1 MLPDMSY
8 NPLRESGSGEDDNKV
23 RQALKMILE
32 GRGTGAPEFGSVAGS
47 AEHKALMMLGGNTG
61 RFAGNYAVKNY
72 DKLDPIVKEIVGSI
86 DPKMGVYGSRDAF
99 AGDFKA
105 GSEEEK
111 ERMKAVKED
120 PEQRPYSETPRLVK
134 SAVERR
140 AKAKQPSASFME
152 EQPINFQEGG
162 PVPVDG
168 EGNMPPEAVAG
179 DVINGAPVG
188 MVDVPGGGGPT
199 DDGVPTK
206 LPEGSFVLNAA
217 SIEYHGTKTIN
228 DLINNAVRDLLK
240 EGVQIS
246 MEDPNPE
253 DDVPVAISNGEYV
266 IPPEVAEKI
275 GIKKLEDMNE
285 RGLEYRKKQEEAQKK
300 EAEAQQQQPQP
311 QPQETFM
318 GLQMPP
324 ETPQQA
330 AAPAPAPVQS
340 EQQAMAMMGMADGG
354 PISKAKDAFVN
365 WFTDTFLGGP
375 MIPTN
380 ESVDALLG
388 KPEPQEPQKPPMLA
402 PSVTVQKQEGG
413 FIGQPMLPQQQPNM
427 AISNP
432 YGFSLDNPF
441 SQQPSFIGDAAG
453 NIVGSKKKSR
463 VGLANGTTSPPPVPK
478 DNPRRRPTAK
488 FQFNHWLEDFNSD
501 RNITDEE
508 IVAARERFDRFNV
521 DKIPDNVFSDV
532 DMAVQKAG
540 IVFEGDSGFS
550 KEKIESMVRHTGFVE
565 TEYGKTIA
573 NTNEQDNKKARSHYQ
588 IEPKTAYSLVNPA
601 LSGAL
606 LGEKFNREFKY
617 LVPEGSN
624 KTAKEYLN
632 DLYEIGKQPDGNT
645 TNQDFL
651 DILQNDKYLGAT
663 LAAGRYIQKHQQR
676 NPRATGGFISL
687 EDGNKV
693 SNRFKLFEPKNL
705 TEKALRGYQ
714 DLEDKLFKYADDV
727 RKLSFGMQLE
737 DAYPKNSQSRKNIED
752 NFAFIIDDMADQVI
766 RGQAYINT
774 NNYTKFIPENNDES
788 VYGGASDLRGV
799 SALEK
804 YRKQELVDYLHEMY
818 QSRVYDVVNS
828 GLTEEEVMASS
839 PKSIRELKDS
849 VPGDRHI
856 DAGHALEHRARKK
869 YKDAKDPFLVDP
881 NKTKPKAKPMPNPS
895 QKSIITKPKF
905 LDI

>member
-23 RQALKMILE
+23 RQALKMILD
-32 GRGTGAPEFGSVAGS
+32 GGGTGAPEFGSVAGS
-47 AEHKALMMLGGNTG
+47 AEHKALMMMGGNTG

-72 DKLDPIVKEIVGSI
+72 DKLDPMVKELI
-86 DPKMGVYGSRDAF
+86 PLYGEEIT
-99 AGDFKA
+99 
-105 GSEEEK
+105 EEEDALEK
-111 ERMKAVKED
+111 QKNVPAL
-120 PEQRPYSETPRLVK
+120 PRLVE
-134 SAVERR
+134 SARRRQSERKAR
-140 AKAKQPSASFME
+140 AKQPKASFLNPEME
-152 EQPINFQEGG
+152 NVGLQEGG
-162 PVPVDG
+162 MVPVDG
-168 EGNMPPEAVAG
+168 EGNMPPEAVAD

-217 SIEYHGTKTIN
+217 AIQYHGTKTIN

-285 RGLEYRKKQEEAQKK
+285 RGLEYRKKQDEAQKK

-380 ESVDALLG
+380 ESADALLG

-402 PSVTVQKQEGG
+402 PSVTEQKQEGG
-413 FIGQPMLPQQQPNM
+413 FIGQPMSPQQQPNM

-463 VGLANGTTSPPPVPK
+463 VEFQDGSFVRLPEEDRRTTQYNNPGNLKTIHNGQLMSNTLYAGALPQGFGETNAEGLQKGYFSDPVLGTRALFVDINTKLKRFKDLTPTDQITAIVNQYAPVGKENPNQTNYRNFLLQKFK
-478 DNPRRRPTAK
+478 DNPDQDIARTLVEGIIQFENNPTY
-488 FQFNHWLEDFNSD
+488 
-501 RNITDEE
+501 
-508 IVAARERFDRFNV
+508 
-521 DKIPDNVFSDV
+521 
-532 DMAVQKAG
+532 
-540 IVFEGDSGFS
+540 
-550 KEKIESMVRHTGFVE
+550 EKLYT
-565 TEYGKTIA
+565 TEVV
-573 NTNEQDNKKARSHYQ
+573 NEA
-588 IEPKTAYSLVNPA
+588 E
-601 LSGAL
+601 
-606 LGEKFNREFKY
+606 
-617 LVPEGSN
+617 
-624 KTAKEYLN
+624 
-632 DLYEIGKQPDGNT
+632 
-645 TNQDFL
+645 
-651 DILQNDKYLGAT
+651 
-663 LAAGRYIQKHQQR
+663 
-676 NPRATGGFISL
+676 
-687 EDGNKV
+687 
-693 SNRFKLFEPKNL
+693 
-705 TEKALRGYQ
+705 
-714 DLEDKLFKYADDV
+714 
-727 RKLSFGMQLE
+727 KLSKYDFDWNKIKTLE
-737 DAYPKNSQSRKNIED
+737 DAR
-752 NFAFIIDDMADQVI
+752 
-766 RGQAYINT
+766 
-774 NNYTKFIPENNDES
+774 
-788 VYGGASDLRGV
+788 
-799 SALEK
+799 
-804 YRKQELVDYLHEMY
+804 
-818 QSRVYDVVNS
+818 
-828 GLTEEEVMASS
+828 
-839 PKSIRELKDS
+839 KSILS
-849 VPGDRHI
+849 
-856 DAGHALEHRARKK
+856 
-869 YKDAKDPFLVDP
+869 
-881 NKTKPKAKPMPNPS
+881 T
-895 QKSIITKPKF
+895 
-905 LDI
+905 

>member
-32 GRGTGAPEFGSVAGS
+32 GRGGTGAPEFGSVAGS

-72 DKLDPIVKEIVGSI
+72 DKLDPMVKELI
-86 DPKMGVYGSRDAF
+86 PLYGEDIT
-99 AGDFKA
+99 
-105 GSEEEK
+105 EEEGALEK
-111 ERMKAVKED
+111 QKDVPAL
-120 PEQRPYSETPRLVK
+120 PRLVE
-134 SAVERR
+134 SARKR
-140 AKAKQPSASFME
+140 QQSKKQPSASFVE
-152 EQPINFQEGG
+152 EQPFNFQEGG

-217 SIEYHGTKTIN
+217 AIQYHGTKTIN

-285 RGLEYRKKQEEAQKK
+285 RGLEYRKKQDEAQKK
-300 EAEAQQQQPQP
+300 EAEAQQQQP

-340 EQQAMAMMGMADGG
+340 EQQAMATMGMADGG

-402 PSVTVQKQEGG
+402 PSATEQKQEGG
-413 FIGQPMLPQQQPNM
+413 FIGQPMSPQQQPNM

-463 VGLANGTTSPPPVPK
+463 IELADGTFLDRAAGFVGDAADFVGDTYKKVKNTILDVRENVADRINKNAGSSKEPESFVSVSE
-478 DNPRRRPTAK
+478 NPART
-488 FQFNHWLEDFNSD
+488 E
-501 RNITDEE
+501 DEE
-508 IVAARERFDRFNV
+508 QEPSVSTQENQERTENEEQELPTVPYFTFEIWRTDYNADKNMSEEQIAAARKRFDKYAV
-521 DKIPDNVFSDV
+521 SMVPESMIPEAVRSEVNA
-532 DMAVQKAG
+532 AVQKAG
-540 IVFEGDSGFS
+540 NVFDGDSGFS
-550 KEKIESMVRHTGFVE
+550 SDQIQKMLLHTGYVE
-565 TEYGKTIA
+565 SQYLQKVAQE
-573 NTNEQDNKKARSHYQ
+573 NKKVPDERKARSYWQ
-588 IEPKTAYSLVNPA
+588 VEPTTAHSL
-601 LSGAL
+601 LTDSKKL
-606 LGEKFNREFKY
+606 LGTNFEREFSYLLPENSNQTVKKY
-617 LVPEGSN
+617 LESLFSIVYDAKSKKNKPVPSRE
-624 KTAKEYLN
+624 
-632 DLYEIGKQPDGNT
+632 
-645 TNQDFL
+645 FL
-651 DILQNDKYLGAT
+651 DILTDDPNLGAT
-663 LAAGRYIQKHQQR
+663 FAMGRYIQAKQDR
-676 NPRATGGFISL
+676 I
-687 EDGNKV
+687 K
-693 SNRFKLFEPKNL
+693 KN
-705 TEKALRGYQ
+705 T
-714 DLEDKLFKYADDV
+714 
-727 RKLSFGMQLE
+727 
-737 DAYPKNSQSRKNIED
+737 
-752 NFAFIIDDMADQVI
+752 
-766 RGQAYINT
+766 
-774 NNYTKFIPENNDES
+774 
-788 VYGGASDLRGV
+788 
-799 SALEK
+799 
-804 YRKQELVDYLHEMY
+804 QEF
-818 QSRVYDVVNS
+818 R
-828 GLTEEEVMASS
+828 
-839 PKSIRELKDS
+839 
-849 VPGDRHI
+849 
-856 DAGHALEHRARKK
+856 
-869 YKDAKDPFLVDP
+869 
-881 NKTKPKAKPMPNPS
+881 
-895 QKSIITKPKF
+895 
-905 LDI
+905 

>member
-8 NPLRESGSGEDDNKV
+8 NPLRESGSGEDTNKV

-72 DKLDPIVKEIVGSI
+72 DKLDPMVKELI
-86 DPKMGVYGSRDAF
+86 PLYGEDIT
-99 AGDFKA
+99 
-105 GSEEEK
+105 EEEDALEK
-111 ERMKAVKED
+111 QKDVPAL
-120 PEQRPYSETPRLVK
+120 PRLVE
-134 SAVERR
+134 SARKRQQNKKE
-140 AKAKQPSASFME
+140 PSPSFME

-217 SIEYHGTKTIN
+217 SIQYHGTKTIN

-285 RGLEYRKKQEEAQKK
+285 RGLEYRKKQEEAKKK

-354 PISKAKDAFVN
+354 PISKAKDAFVT

-375 MIPTN
+375 MIPTDK
-380 ESVDALLG
+380 SADALVG
-388 KPEPQEPQKPPMLA
+388 KQEPQKLPM
-402 PSVTVQKQEGG
+402 PTPNVPEQKQEGG
-413 FIGQPMLPQQQPNM
+413 FIGQPMSPQQQPNM

-453 NIVGSKKKSR
+453 NIGSKKKSR
-463 VGLANGTTSPPPVPK
+463 VEFQDGSFVRLSKEKSPVPEEDRRTAQYNNPGNLKTIHNGQLMSNTLYAGALPQGYGETSADGLQKGYFSDPVLGTRALFVDINTKLKRLKDLTPTDQITAIVNQYAPVGKENPNQTNYRNFLLQKFK
-478 DNPRRRPTAK
+478 DNPDRDIARVLVEGIIEFENDPAYEELYTAEI
-488 FQFNHWLEDFNSD
+488 L
-501 RNITDEE
+501 DEAE
-508 IVAARERFDRFNV
+508 ELSKYNFDWN
-521 DKIPDNVFSDV
+521 KI
-532 DMAVQKAG
+532 
-540 IVFEGDSGFS
+540 
-550 KEKIESMVRHTGFVE
+550 
-565 TEYGKTIA
+565 KTI
-573 NTNEQDNKKARSHYQ
+573 
-588 IEPKTAYSLVNPA
+588 
-601 LSGAL
+601 
-606 LGEKFNREFKY
+606 
-617 LVPEGSN
+617 
-624 KTAKEYLN
+624 
-632 DLYEIGKQPDGNT
+632 
-645 TNQDFL
+645 
-651 DILQNDKYLGAT
+651 
-663 LAAGRYIQKHQQR
+663 
-676 NPRATGGFISL
+676 
-687 EDGNKV
+687 
-693 SNRFKLFEPKNL
+693 
-705 TEKALRGYQ
+705 
-714 DLEDKLFKYADDV
+714 
-727 RKLSFGMQLE
+727 E
-737 DAYPKNSQSRKNIED
+737 DAR
-752 NFAFIIDDMADQVI
+752 
-766 RGQAYINT
+766 
-774 NNYTKFIPENNDES
+774 
-788 VYGGASDLRGV
+788 
-799 SALEK
+799 
-804 YRKQELVDYLHEMY
+804 
-818 QSRVYDVVNS
+818 
-828 GLTEEEVMASS
+828 
-839 PKSIRELKDS
+839 KSILS
-849 VPGDRHI
+849 P
-856 DAGHALEHRARKK
+856 
-869 YKDAKDPFLVDP
+869 
-881 NKTKPKAKPMPNPS
+881 
-895 QKSIITKPKF
+895 
-905 LDI
+905 

>member
-72 DKLDPIVKEIVGSI
+72 DKLDPMVKELI
-86 DPKMGVYGSRDAF
+86 PLYGE
-99 AGDFKA
+99 GIT
-105 GSEEEK
+105 EEK
-111 ERMKAVKED
+111 SALEKQKED
-120 PEQRPYSETPRLVK
+120 VPDLPRLVE
-134 SAVERR
+134 SARKR
-140 AKAKQPSASFME
+140 QQSKKQPSASFVE

-217 SIEYHGTKTIN
+217 SIQYHGTKTIN

-318 GLQMPP
+318 GLQVPP

-354 PISKAKDAFVN
+354 NVQEGSSFVGRAIRAVTS
-365 WFTDTFLGGP
+365 FIEELGGGSFEP
-375 MIPTN
+375 AP
-380 ESVDALLG
+380 EVVDKLVL
-388 KPEPQEPQKPPMLA
+388 KPSSQPQPQP
-402 PSVTVQKQEGG
+402 QQEFRQEGG
-413 FIGQPMLPQQQPNM
+413 FIGQPMSPQQQPNM

-441 SQQPSFIGDAAG
+441 PQQPSFIGDAAG

-463 VGLANGTTSPPPVPK
+463 IELADGTFGTFLDRGANFVENTYKKVTDTINRNAGPFKKAEPFVSVSENQARDEKQELPVPLQENQARYEEQ
-478 DNPRRRPTAK
+478 DLSAVPSLTFDTWRT
-488 FQFNHWLEDFNSD
+488 DFNADKNMSPEQ
-501 RNITDEE
+501 IA
-508 IVAARERFDRFNV
+508 AARKRFDEYTVSMIPEDVLSEV
-521 DKIPDNVFSDV
+521 DA
-532 DMAVQKAG
+532 AVQKAG
-540 IVFEGDSGFS
+540 YIFDRDSGFS
-550 KEKIESMVRHTGFVE
+550 SDQIQKMLLHTGYVE
-565 TEYGKTIA
+565 SQYLQKVAQE
-573 NTNEQDNKKARSHYQ
+573 NENVADERKARSYWQ
-588 IEPKTAYSLVNPA
+588 VEPTAAYSL
-601 LSGAL
+601 LTDSKQL
-606 LGEKFNREFKY
+606 LGTNFEREFSY
-617 LVPEGSN
+617 LLPENSN
-624 KTAKEYLN
+624 QTVKEYLRSLFSISEK
-632 DLYEIGKQPDGNT
+632 DKPVPSRE
-645 TNQDFL
+645 FL
-651 DILQNDKYLGAT
+651 DILTNDPNLGAT
-663 LAAGRYIQKHQQR
+663 FAMGRYIQAKQDRR
-676 NPRATGGFISL
+676 NR
-687 EDGNKV
+687 
-693 SNRFKLFEPKNL
+693 
-705 TEKALRGYQ
+705 
-714 DLEDKLFKYADDV
+714 
-727 RKLSFGMQLE
+727 
-737 DAYPKNSQSRKNIED
+737 
-752 NFAFIIDDMADQVI
+752 
-766 RGQAYINT
+766 NT
-774 NNYTKFIPENNDES
+774 
-788 VYGGASDLRGV
+788 
-799 SALEK
+799 
-804 YRKQELVDYLHEMY
+804 Q
-818 QSRVYDVVNS
+818 
-828 GLTEEEVMASS
+828 
-839 PKSIRELKDS
+839 
-849 VPGDRHI
+849 
-856 DAGHALEHRARKK
+856 
-869 YKDAKDPFLVDP
+869 
-881 NKTKPKAKPMPNPS
+881 
-895 QKSIITKPKF
+895 
-905 LDI
+905 

>member
-32 GRGTGAPEFGSVAGS
+32 GRGGTGAPEFGSVADS

-86 DPKMGVYGSRDAF
+86 DPEMGVYGSRDAF

-134 SAVERR
+134 LAVERR
-140 AKAKQPSASFME
+140 ARAKQPSPSFME
-152 EQPINFQEGG
+152 EQPLNFQEGG

-285 RGLEYRKKQEEAQKK
+285 RGLEYRKKQEEAKKK

-330 AAPAPAPVQS
+330 SAPAPAPVQS

-354 PISKAKDAFVN
+354 PISKAKDAFVS

-388 KPEPQEPQKPPMLA
+388 KPEPQEPQKPPMFA
-402 PSVTVQKQEGG
+402 PSATEQKQEGG
-413 FIGQPMLPQQQPNM
+413 FIGQPMSPQQQPNM

-453 NIVGSKKKSR
+453 NVVGKKKSL
-463 VGLANGTTSPPPVPK
+463 GLG
-478 DNPRRRPTAK
+478 
-488 FQFNHWLEDFNSD
+488 
-501 RNITDEE
+501 
-508 IVAARERFDRFNV
+508 
-521 DKIPDNVFSDV
+521 
-532 DMAVQKAG
+532 
-540 IVFEGDSGFS
+540 
-550 KEKIESMVRHTGFVE
+550 
-565 TEYGKTIA
+565 
-573 NTNEQDNKKARSHYQ
+573 
-588 IEPKTAYSLVNPA
+588 
-601 LSGAL
+601 
-606 LGEKFNREFKY
+606 
-617 LVPEGSN
+617 
-624 KTAKEYLN
+624 
-632 DLYEIGKQPDGNT
+632 
-645 TNQDFL
+645 
-651 DILQNDKYLGAT
+651 
-663 LAAGRYIQKHQQR
+663 
-676 NPRATGGFISL
+676 
-687 EDGNKV
+687 
-693 SNRFKLFEPKNL
+693 
-705 TEKALRGYQ
+705 
-714 DLEDKLFKYADDV
+714 
-727 RKLSFGMQLE
+727 
-737 DAYPKNSQSRKNIED
+737 
-752 NFAFIIDDMADQVI
+752 
-766 RGQAYINT
+766 
-774 NNYTKFIPENNDES
+774 
-788 VYGGASDLRGV
+788 
-799 SALEK
+799 
-804 YRKQELVDYLHEMY
+804 
-818 QSRVYDVVNS
+818 
-828 GLTEEEVMASS
+828 
-839 PKSIRELKDS
+839 
-849 VPGDRHI
+849 
-856 DAGHALEHRARKK
+856 
-869 YKDAKDPFLVDP
+869 
-881 NKTKPKAKPMPNPS
+881 
-895 QKSIITKPKF
+895 
-905 LDI
+905 